1 MSSSKDKIEARE
13 RRKASIRKRVTGT
26 TERPRLTVFRSNKH
40 IYAQVIDDTSSSSVL
55 TVSDLQKDLAQAVEA
70 AAVADEAAVAGEIR
84 LDRAVVRGHR
94 HCEASCLVPVQL
106 AGGGL
111 EAAQASGGL
120 EGAQGDQRRQAMRD
134 RRHGG

>member
-70 AAVADEAAVAGEIR
+70 AESKVDRAKIVGAAVAKACLAKGITKVVF
-84 LDRAVVRGHR
+84 DRNGYQYHGRVSA
-94 HCEASCLVPVQL
+94 L
-106 AGGGL
+106 AAAAREGGL
-111 EAAQASGGL
+111 
-120 EGAQGDQRRQAMRD
+120 DF
-134 RRHGG
+134 